1 MLELGFRSMSWVT
14 ALHMLLVDPGDRQTE
29 GPAQA
34 DDAWLVDLLIGIDRQ
49 LQHVERHLSRYFS
62 PNTHLT
68 GEALALY
75 VTGVA
80 LPELRHSRRWLN
92 TGRAILLDQIGR
104 QINRD
109 GGHAELSTCYHRYT
123 TDFYALALMTA
134 EVAGDALGADAFAE
148 ALRRLA
154 SYLGA
159 FTRPGGI
166 VPAIGDDDGGQLWP
180 WRGQDPLDVRDALEL
195 ARMLTA
201 PVAPPGMEETAW
213 LAWSVRPAL
222 RDAMMTAPPV
232 HREEPAAAV
241 ALWFDRDVDGAPGDG
256 EVHVRHFP
264 DSGYVAAR
272 TRGGDHLIFD
282 VGPHGFLNA
291 GHAHADAL
299 AMTLTL
305 RSRPFLIDPGTA
317 TYTMAPEWRR
327 RLRESSSHNTV
338 TIGHRSSAVP
348 LGAFQW
354 STRATARLD
363 GAATNPMFLVAEGS
377 HDGYFPGVHRRVIV
391 YGAESGWLVLDD
403 IRQPEAPADADVY
416 WHFSPEWRIHRQDA
430 TTLSAVNSSGGRA
443 WMVHEEATTH
453 LHCGGDRAGW
463 YSPRYGALLPACSA
477 QLRVGAATSRQFAT
491 VIGDDRIATPRRV
504 TSKMRDTGAVMVR
517 VGDERGTILTLLQP
531 GAMRRPGLAD
541 ADGVATDARML
552 QLRTAGSRCSVS
564 IAEATRVSGAA
575 LPFAI
580 EADEP
585 FHDLH
590 ISIEDGVA
598 RYWSRSPAPAIRLT
612 WRAGAALQIVPQDGR
627 RSPGTEFIETAVG
640 A

>member
-1 MLELGFRSMSWVT
+1 
-14 ALHMLLVDPGDRQTE
+14 
-29 GPAQA
+29 
-34 DDAWLVDLLIGIDRQ
+34 
-49 LQHVERHLSRYFS
+49 
-62 PNTHLT
+62 
-68 GEALALY
+68 
-75 VTGVA
+75 
-80 LPELRHSRRWLN
+80 
-92 TGRAILLDQIGR
+92 
-104 QINRD
+104 
-109 GGHAELSTCYHRYT
+109 
-123 TDFYALALMTA
+123 
-134 EVAGDALGADAFAE
+134 
-148 ALRRLA
+148 
-154 SYLGA
+154 
-159 FTRPGGI
+159 
-166 VPAIGDDDGGQLWP
+166 
-180 WRGQDPLDVRDALEL
+180 
-195 ARMLTA
+195 
-201 PVAPPGMEETAW
+201 
-213 LAWSVRPAL
+213 
-222 RDAMMTAPPV
+222 
-232 HREEPAAAV
+232 
-241 ALWFDRDVDGAPGDG
+241 
-256 EVHVRHFP
+256 
-264 DSGYVAAR
+264 
-272 TRGGDHLIFD
+272 
-282 VGPHGFLNA
+282 
-291 GHAHADAL
+291 
-299 AMTLTL
+299 
-305 RSRPFLIDPGTA
+305 
-317 TYTMAPEWRR
+317 
-327 RLRESSSHNTV
+327 
-338 TIGHRSSAVP
+338 
-348 LGAFQW
+348 
-354 STRATARLD
+354 
-363 GAATNPMFLVAEGS
+363 MFLVAEGS

-416 WHFSPEWRIHRQDA
+416 WHFSPEWQVHRQDA

-531 GAMRRPGLAD
+531 GTMRRPRLAD

-598 RYWSRSPAPAIRLT
+598 RYWSRSPAPSIRLT